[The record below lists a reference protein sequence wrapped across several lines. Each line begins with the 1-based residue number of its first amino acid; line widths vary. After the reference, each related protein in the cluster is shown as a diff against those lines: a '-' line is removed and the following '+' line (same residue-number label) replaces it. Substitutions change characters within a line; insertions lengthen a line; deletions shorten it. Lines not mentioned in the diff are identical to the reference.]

1 MFYTL
6 QALHPV
12 QTLHPVPTA
21 FDARFTPPRLENTPP
36 SELIADHDTLLKDFV
51 ERLHA
56 LVWCD

>member
-12 QTLHPVPTA
+12 QTLHSVPTA

-36 SELIADHDTLLKDFV
+36 SELIADHFTDFV

-56 LVWCD
+56 LVWCEE